1 MTTIVINVNT
11 IAVSEYSLAPLDVV
25 EHEGEVY
32 FVTATGLSKLSTP
45 ADADEGDVVSYI
57 QTGDLSLIDGH
68 RINLWRAHMD
78 LSADAP
84 MRVTTMLDMAGQE
97 RDIAYTVPERS
108 STQSRARM
116 VELARGPRAERWAIK
131 IGTTEAGGNWAL
143 DSMAVVPG
151 AIKRGR

>member
-1 MTTIVINVNT
+1 MTIHVLNAKTL
-11 IAVSEYSLAPLDVV
+11 AVSTYSAAPLDVV
-25 EHEGEVY
+25 AHEGEVY
-32 FVTATGLSKLSTP
+32 FVWATALSKL
-45 ADADEGDVVSYI
+45 DATAALDAVSYI
-57 QTGDLSLIDGH
+57 QTGDLSLLDGH
-68 RINLWRAHMD
+68 RVNLWRAHLD

-84 MRVTTMLDMAGQE
+84 MRLTTRLKMAGQE

>member
-1 MTTIVINVNT
+1 MTIHVLNAKTL
-11 IAVSEYSLAPLDVV
+11 AVSTYSAAPLDVV
-25 EHEGEVY
+25 AHAGEVY
-32 FVTATGLSKLSTP
+32 LLGATALEKL
-45 ADADEGDVVSYI
+45 DAAAALDAVSYI
-57 QTGDLSLIDGH
+57 QTGDLSLLDGH
-68 RINLWRAHMD
+68 RVNLWRAHLD

-84 MRVTTMLDMAGQE
+84 MRLTTRLRIAGQE

-131 IGTTEAGGNWAL
+131 VGTTEAGGNWAL

-151 AIKRGR
+151 ATKRGR

>member
-1 MTTIVINVNT
+1 MTIHVLNAKTL
-11 IAVSEYSLAPLDVV
+11 AVSTYSAAPLDVV

-32 FVTATGLSKLSTP
+32 LLGATALDKLDAT
-45 ADADEGDVVSYI
+45 ADLDAVSYI
-57 QTGDLSLIDGH
+57 QTGDLTLMDGH

-84 MRVTTMLDMAGQE
+84 MRVTTRLKMAGQE

-131 IGTTEAGGNWAL
+131 VGTTEAGGNWAL
-143 DSMAVVPG
+143 DSLSVVPG

>member
-1 MTTIVINVNT
+1 MTIHVMNAKTL
-11 IAVSEYSLAPLDVV
+11 AVSTYTAAPLDVV
-25 EHEGEVY
+25 AHEGEVY
-32 FVTATGLSKLSTP
+32 FVTATGVSKLAVP
-45 ADADEGDVVSYI
+45 ADADEGAVVSYI
-57 QTGDLSLIDGH
+57 QTGDLTLMDGH

-84 MRVTTMLDMAGQE
+84 MRVTTRLKMAGQE

-143 DSMAVVPG
+143 DSLSVVPG

>member
-1 MTTIVINVNT
+1 MTIHVLNAKTL
-11 IAVSEYSLAPLDVV
+11 AVSTYTPAPLDVV
-25 EHEGEVY
+25 AHEGEVY
-32 FVTATGLSKLSTP
+32 FVGATALEKLDAT
-45 ADADEGDVVSYI
+45 ADLDAVSYI
-57 QTGDLSLIDGH
+57 QTGDLTLMDGN
-68 RINLWRAHMD
+68 RVNLWRAHLD

-84 MRVTTMLDMAGQE
+84 MRLTTRLKMAGQE

-131 IGTTEAGGNWAL
+131 VGTTEAGGNWAL
-143 DSMAVVPG
+143 DSLSVVPG